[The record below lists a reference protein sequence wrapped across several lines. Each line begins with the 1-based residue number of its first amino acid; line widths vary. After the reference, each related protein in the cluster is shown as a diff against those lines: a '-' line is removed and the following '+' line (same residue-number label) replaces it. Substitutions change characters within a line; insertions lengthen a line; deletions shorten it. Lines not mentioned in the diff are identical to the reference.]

1 MIHLHSLTDVQLDR
15 ESVVTIGVFDGV
27 HRGHRYLLRRL
38 VDEAHASGRAA
49 VVVTF
54 YPHPDIVLRGLS
66 GRYYLS
72 HPDDRARIM
81 GELGVDYVI
90 TLTFDE
96 ALRHVR
102 AAEFT
107 AQLRAHLHVSAL
119 WVGADFAFGYQ
130 REGDVAFL
138 REQGAREG
146 FVVHVIDLILAD
158 AGDDGVISSTAVR
171 EALSR
176 GDVERARAWLDE
188 PYTVRGEVVRGNQ
201 RGRTIGYPTANIA
214 VWENQI
220 VPANGVYAGWATL
233 ETGERFM
240 AVTNVGT
247 RPTFDGEGVTVEAH
261 LLDFDRDLYG
271 QMLAF
276 SFEARLRPEMK
287 FSGIEA
293 LIAQIGAD
301 AAAGRALLERAQSPA
316 G

>member
-72 HPDDRARIM
+72 HPEDRARIM

-107 AQLRAHLHVSAL
+107 TQLRAHLHVSAL

-130 REGDVAFL
+130 REGDIAFL

-301 AAAGRALLERAQSPA
+301 AAAGRTLLERAQSPA